1 MGERGPIS
9 KSTSVRSMGLRG
21 KPSFEPP
28 TQPDEIPD
36 PPDWLSTEQR
46 ETWDWIVP
54 ALLDAGVPLLKIDGV
69 LLASVCVVMARI
81 RQCEEIIERDGMI
94 VKGSRGRER
103 IHPAF
108 RAAAQ
113 QSRALLQLS
122 RKFGMDPASRQRLRL
137 TRPQT
142 EADRKVNL
150 TDIFQ

>member
-1 MGERGPIS
+1 
-9 KSTSVRSMGLRG
+9 MGLRG
-21 KPSFEPP
+21 DPSFEPA
-28 TQPDEIPD
+28 TRKDEIPD

-46 ETWDWIVP
+46 EAWDWIVP

-81 RQCEEIIERDGMI
+81 RQCEEIIERDGII

-103 IHPAF
+103 VNPAF
-108 RAAAQ
+108 RVAAQ

-142 EADRKVNL
+142 DADRKVNL